1 MAVSVKPNGLTDA
14 IIQELKS
21 YQDAVDDAIIE
32 AVDKTASQAQ
42 STLRRISPKLTG
54 DYQKGWRI
62 RLVADKKGRY
72 VKEVYN
78 KTDYQLTH
86 LLEKG
91 HAKTG
96 GGRVNAIVHIAPVEQ
111 DASDQIVQLLKEAL
125 T

>member
-1 MAVSVKPNGLTDA
+1 MAVKVKPDELADA
-14 IIQELKS
+14 IVQELKS
-21 YQDAVDDAIIE
+21 YRDIADDVIIE
-32 AVDKTASQAQ
+32 AVDKTASKTK

-54 DYQKGWRI
+54 DYRKGWRI
-62 RLVADKKGRY
+62 GFITRKKGRY
-72 VKEVYN
+72 AKEVYN